1 MLGAPGCLLRVLGCG
16 ERAWVRSSRVVA
28 RRPVRVHLKGPQQEA
43 QQVIREYEDMQAAA
57 SRKGQKSK
65 HSEQAPPAVDPDP
78 NPDKLLRNRIHFK
91 LLSGAGSYERKL
103 LENMKHPKYRSEHQ
117 LFVAEGHRIIREAL
131 EHGATPAALYFTRLG
146 LVAALKAPP
155 SELKLEHV
163 IALNDLPLFK
173 APYKTLQMWSSVT
186 TSPGIVGVF
195 KIPTIEPTTT
205 TTISPPLTLVL
216 DELREPGNLGGVL
229 RTAAA
234 VGVHQVLL
242 MKGCCDPWD
251 VKVVR
256 AGCGAHFRLR
266 IHTKLTWD
274 SIMNCV
280 PESAKIFL
288 ADVHRGEDA
297 EDMLGVAGEEEED
310 GAAIKQR
317 KINIRRDSSEDNV
330 YELDIE
336 GNKVMVDN
344 SYSDPEHLELYK
356 NVPLRTVRYDQLGLG
371 GSDGGAVLVVGGEV
385 GVSNAAKKFVS
396 DNCGTKV
403 TVPLANGM
411 DSLNVGVASGVVLYE
426 MQKQLHNITSKKL
439 QEKYES
445 GG

>member
-1 MLGAPGCLLRVLGCG
+1 MCIGVELGA
-16 ERAWVRSSRVVA
+16 
-28 RRPVRVHLKGPQQEA
+28 RPVKMLRDLEVVWSKIQGKDTLQRRVHLPLL
-43 QQVIREYEDMQAAA
+43 
-57 SRKGQKSK
+57 KS
-65 HSEQAPPAVDPDP
+65 
-78 NPDKLLRNRIHFK
+78 
-91 LLSGAGSYERKL
+91 
-103 LENMKHPKYRSEHQ
+103 
-117 LFVAEGHRIIREAL
+117 
-131 EHGATPAALYFTRLG
+131 
-146 LVAALKAPP
+146 
-155 SELKLEHV
+155 
-163 IALNDLPLFK
+163 
-173 APYKTLQMWSSVT
+173 
-186 TSPGIVGVF
+186 
-195 KIPTIEPTTT
+195 
-205 TTISPPLTLVL
+205 
-216 DELREPGNLGGVL
+216 
-229 RTAAA
+229 
-234 VGVHQVLL
+234 
-242 MKGCCDPWD
+242 CCDPWD